1 VLQSL
6 SVDTVLPNGGASIHG
21 LMDRWRMQACRD
33 CTSGAFIMNRLVAY
47 RALKGKHDRGIKA
60 PLKIALR
67 SRAFLDPIDWPAGR
81 PPRQSTARQ
90 LYAHSTT
97 RCPWPGPPSLLLAN
111 HTTLA
116 AHLWLYV
123 LALELRISW
132 ERRQRASH
140 AWPTRDQCIYKDRLC
155 SSRFSTNHYIA
166 RVKSTPTLFCLKR

>member
-1 VLQSL
+1 MLQSL

-123 LALELRISW
+123 LALELNMGSAGRGGNELAMHGLQEINAFIRIVFVHLAF
-132 ERRQRASH
+132 Q
-140 AWPTRDQCIYKDRLC
+140 PTIILLESNQHQ
-155 SSRFSTNHYIA
+155 HYF
-166 RVKSTPTLFCLKR
+166 V